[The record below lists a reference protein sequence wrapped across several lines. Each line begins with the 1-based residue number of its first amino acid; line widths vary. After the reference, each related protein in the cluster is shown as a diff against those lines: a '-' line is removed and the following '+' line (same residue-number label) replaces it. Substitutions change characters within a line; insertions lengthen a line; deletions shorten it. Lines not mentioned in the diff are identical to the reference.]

1 VAIRQAVLQ
10 RSLSLAT
17 THLSIKFSS
26 MGSKVGIIGAISL
39 ALEYLF
45 IVENDTHFITKS
57 KEVISTY
64 H

>member
-1 VAIRQAVLQ
+1 
-10 RSLSLAT
+10 
-17 THLSIKFSS
+17 

-39 ALEYLF
+39 ALDYLF
-45 IVENDTHFITKS
+45 VVENNTHLVSKS